1 MLKKTIKLVLFLFVL
16 LLLTACRVVWVDETL
31 EQKKSPEVA
40 RGKETIL
47 LEATVQYNRNRLVIR
62 GQTNLPEGAVIHSGV
77 KQYPDGAEQLDVING
92 VIEPL
97 DEYILEKTSETSE
110 DGSFLIVLER
120 PDTEKQYQLS
130 VRFLPELQ
138 PAAIQNTY
146 GKTGENIGSSEGVFK
161 YEANGITSTGMA
173 LYSPIGS
180 SLDGGFWYLGKYKM
194 QANQKDAMP
203 AR

>member
-1 MLKKTIKLVLFLFVL
+1 MLKKAVKLLTSVIVLI
-16 LLLTACRVVWVDETL
+16 LLTACRVVWVDETL
-31 EQKKSPEVA
+31 EKQKSPEIA
-40 RGKETIL
+40 KGKETIT

-77 KQYPDGAEQLDVING
+77 KQYPDNEEYLDVING
-92 VIEPL
+92 VVEPL
-97 DEYILEKTSETSE
+97 DEYILEETGETSD

-138 PAAIQNTY
+138 PDAIRSKY
-146 GKTGENIGSSEGVFK
+146 GKAGENIGSSEGV
-161 YEANGITSTGMA
+161 YEYETDGVTSTGIA
-173 LYSPIGS
+173 LFSPIGS
-180 SLDGGFWYLGKYKM
+180 SSDGGFWYLGKFKLE
-194 QANQKDAMP
+194 ANQADAMP

>member
-1 MLKKTIKLVLFLFVL
+1 MLMNTVKLMIALIAL

-40 RGKETIL
+40 KGKETIL

-62 GQTNLPEGAVIHSGV
+62 GQTNLTEGAVIHSGV
-77 KQYPDGAEQLDVING
+77 KQYPDDAEHLDVING
-92 VIEPL
+92 VVEPL
-97 DEYILEKTSETSE
+97 DGYILEETGETSE
-110 DGSFLIVLER
+110 DGSFLIVLDR

-138 PAAIQNTY
+138 PDAIRSKY
-146 GKTGENIGSSEGVFK
+146 GKAGENIGSSEGV
-161 YEANGITSTGMA
+161 YEYETDGITSTGIV
-173 LYSPIGS
+173 LFSPIGS
-180 SLDGGFWYLGKYKM
+180 SSDGGFWYLGKFNLE
-194 QANQKDAMP
+194 ANQADSMP